1 MNNAEPSRFWW
12 LRRAKY
18 IAVFLREL
26 SSVFIL
32 AYVLLYLQILSQLR
46 GGSTDL
52 LSQLG
57 TTPFLFLSLVMLAF
71 SLYHSVTWFM
81 LLPKVQPIKLGNLM
95 LRGGRALLINLVIL
109 FFASWLIA
117 FLVFGVHFPFGS
129 R

>member
-1 MNNAEPSRFWW
+1 MNIAEPSRFWW

-52 LSQLG
+52 LSQLA
-57 TTPFLFLSLVMLAF
+57 TAPFLFLSLVMLAF

-117 FLVFGVHFPFGS
+117 FLVFGVHLPLGS